1 MLHKHGL
8 PDAGLK
14 LLKHCSLD
22 HVSCRVVIRGFS
34 WNAVVWNPW
43 DKPGRNA
50 SNLGDDYKT
59 MVSVDSAVF
68 EKPIVLKP
76 FQVWRGF
83 QEINA
88 VSSSYCSGQLDPTK
102 VVQDTT

>member
-1 MLHKHGL
+1 M
-8 PDAGLK
+8 
-14 LLKHCSLD
+14 
-22 HVSCRVVIRGFS
+22 
-34 WNAVVWNPW
+34 VWNPW

-102 VVQDTT
+102 VVQDATR